1 MAGVGGCSEGE
12 AGVGGHSEVVA
23 GVGGHSEVVA
33 GVGGELGALMLCS
46 LRLFCT
52 EEVHST
58 LCMWEGEGGRGVNGV
73 CTAHTMM

>member
-1 MAGVGGCSEGE
+1 MGGCS
-12 AGVGGHSEVVA
+12 GGA
-23 GVGGHSEVVA
+23 A
-33 GVGGELGALMLCS
+33 GVGGELGALMLYS

-58 LCMWEGEGGRGVNGV
+58 VCMEEGEGGRGVNSI